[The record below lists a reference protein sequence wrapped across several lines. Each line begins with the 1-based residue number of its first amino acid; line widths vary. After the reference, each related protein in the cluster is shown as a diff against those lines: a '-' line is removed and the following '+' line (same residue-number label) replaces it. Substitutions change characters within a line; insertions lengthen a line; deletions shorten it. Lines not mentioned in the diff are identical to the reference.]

1 MTANVERMMYT
12 GQTPWHGVGTKIE
25 NPMGSAEAIKL
36 AGLDWDVDV
45 APIITDDQVQTNVD
59 EYRVTRRRTDE
70 AILGVVSRG
79 WKPIQNR
86 DAFKLFDRVLG
97 EGKAFYNDA
106 GSLQGGSKV
115 FITAKLPE
123 PILVGSAKDPVDRYI
138 LLSNAH
144 DGTRPLQMLFTP
156 VRVVCCNTLNLA
168 LDVKNGNDETTKLAP
183 RVAISHRVMAQT
195 LELQKAHAIKVMGAA
210 HRWYETF
217 GDWTNFIASRQ
228 LNVAQVKNIVA
239 EVFPPNKKK
248 EVTPAII
255 GHRTEVERLFVDGKG
270 HETAGVAGTG
280 WALLN
285 AFTEYADHSWASR
298 GKGVASDRSYSILMG
313 GSKGLKNRATKVI
326 TECVAA

>member
-1 MTANVERMMYT
+1 MTANVERMMYS
-12 GQTPWHGVGTKIE
+12 GQVPWHGVGTKIDG
-25 NPMGSAEAIKL
+25 PVGSAQAIQL

-45 APIITDDQVQTNVD
+45 APIVTDDQVRTGVD

-70 AILGVVSRG
+70 VILGIVKRG

-86 DAFKLFDRVLG
+86 DAFKLFDSVLG
-97 EGKAFYNDA
+97 EAKAFYTDA

-115 FITAKLPE
+115 FITVKLPE
-123 PILVGSAKDPVDRYI
+123 PILVGKAKDPVDRYM

-168 LDVKNGNDETTKLAP
+168 LSKKGDDEKTKLAP
-183 RVAISHRVMAQT
+183 RVSISHSVLSRT
-195 LELQKAHAIKVMGAA
+195 LELQKAQAIKVMGAA

-217 GDWTNFIASRQ
+217 GDWTNFISSRQ
-228 LNVAQVKNIVA
+228 LNGAQVKNIIA

-255 GHRTEVERLFVDGKG
+255 GHRHEVERLFVEGKG

-285 AFTEYADHSWASR
+285 AFTEYADHSWASH
-298 GKGVASDRSYSILMG
+298 GKGGPSDRSYSILMG
-313 GSKGLKNRATKVI
+313 GSKGLKARATKS
-326 TECVAA
+326 VAEAVDA

>member
-1 MTANVERMMYT
+1 MTANVERMMFV

-25 NPMGSAEAIKL
+25 SPVSSAEAIKL

-45 APIITDDQVQTNVD
+45 APIITNDQVRTNVD

-70 AILGVVSRG
+70 AILGVVKRG

-86 DAFKLFDRVLG
+86 EAFRIFDAVLG
-97 EGKAFYNDA
+97 EQQAFYNDA

-123 PILVGSAKDPVDRYI
+123 PILVGPAKDPVDRYL

-168 LDVKNGNDETTKLAP
+168 LSKAGDDEKTKLAP
-183 RVAISHRVMAQT
+183 RAAISHQVMART
-195 LELQKAHAIKVMGAA
+195 RELQKAHAIKVMGQAY
-210 HRWYETF
+210 RWYQTF
-217 GDWTNFIASRQ
+217 GDWTSFIASKQ
-228 LNVAQVKNIVA
+228 VNVAQVKNVVA

-255 GHRTEVERLFVDGKG
+255 GHRVEVERLFAEGRGND
-270 HETAGVAGTG
+270 TPGVAGTA

-285 AFTEYADHSWASR
+285 AFTEYADHSWACR
-298 GKGVASDRSYSILMG
+298 GKGDATDRSYSILMG
-313 GSKGLKNRATKVI
+313 GSKGLKARATKSINELVD
-326 TECVAA
+326 A